1 MSIGTGRWR
10 SRMINKME
18 KALEDLRWLYSY
30 YFTDEYA
37 EHGWCP
43 TLDFR
48 SIEDVIEK
56 ILKATITILE
66 FLTEKTESD
75 TTSKRSAQ
83 EFIKKVVL
91 GEKRKEKNGK
101 EKKKESS

>member
-18 KALEDLRWLYSY
+18 KALEDLRWLHSY
-30 YFTDEYA
+30 YFTDTFADEW
-37 EHGWCP
+37 GNSP
-43 TLDFR
+43 SIDFHNIEGV
-48 SIEDVIEK
+48 IEDI
-56 ILKATITILE
+56 IKAVITILE

-91 GEKRKEKNGK
+91 GEKRKEKKKDEGK
-101 EKKKESS
+101 K